1 MKDMEDLVFKML
13 VLAVV
18 KKYGKDGLLTIPEKY
33 LALPK
38 GGRIGFIYS
47 IDPKSNEAVLAM
59 LEGDD
64 VDITKDGKAIKKFF
78 KDRGIGPF
86 GDNPGTIVVE

>member
-1 MKDMEDLVFKML
+1 MSRQEDLVFKML
-13 VLAVV
+13 VLAAV

-33 LALPK
+33 LTLPK

-64 VDITKDGKAIKKFF
+64 VDITQDGEAIKKFF

-86 GDNPGTIVVE
+86 GDEPTTIVIE